1 MALHTSKVE
10 DFSSQLTFTG
20 SDVTSN
26 IEFVPTEAKDVTSES
41 YKIDDWVR
49 DGSTKDPSAVVS
61 DTARKQPKLQT
72 TTGATDKNIAAQN
85 TFSKSKERTMK
96 KDWDEVKKDLEK
108 NYGSE
113 VGNGIRE
120 LFNVPLTDSDG
131 KELTDEELNKRTW
144 GKILDDVFTFG
155 TLNGRW
161 GMWDDGE
168 GGGWKGLLSSASK
181 WVVDEITDNSQKDWA
196 RSLIYL
202 GSNKERYGKAQGNNK
217 YGKRGRGSTAM
228 SWGYRENVV
237 PTEEEQ
243 SDYTNKL
250 IGEAKDGADQAQG
263 NAGYGPKKGKGS
275 NREDRIGYSPNQV
288 LAYGVVSGT
297 PDDETPIAEGD
308 TIEKLD
314 KWIKEIS
321 DSWQKS
327 KIFHSHSTVAP
338 GGIGKYYADNRR
350 PDDPYMIQQGGIAQL
365 KSSAS
370 YEMLDDNSVKPS
382 IGKPSDDPTKPTQFN
397 ATIYNFINQIMN
409 DPDADQNYFVAW
421 FTIEVEGKDLL
432 IPAAHLFDWNY
443 FFYIDEIE
451 ANAIKLGDPQKV
463 NYLYES
469 IYTMSKAAL
478 NGDTKFSFK
487 ISNDLYLSFRTY
499 VLDTCM
505 PYLVTEDTEANPTK
519 TMTVEGY
526 TECLDLHVAWHAGVD
541 TEGKPQV
548 AEVVFKATDFVKM
561 GSLTFDQAETSSS
574 SSKIDGICRKILFRV
589 FTSEPIPVVEPE
601 EDWLKKTTDLGTP
614 DGWNTSEDA
623 TKAAKEEEAEEKKK
637 QEEEEE
643 RKKKEEE
650 EQKKKE
656 EEEKKAEEKKKKEEE
671 AKQAQEENLKKI
683 QEQVAQAGAS
693 GTHNGRPSM
702 YAQNNNNGSASVG
715 VRAIVGRR

>member
-26 IEFVPTEAKDVTSES
+26 IEFVPTKAKDVTSES

-72 TTGATDKNIAAQN
+72 TTGATDKEIAAQN

-96 KDWDEVKKDLEK
+96 KDWDEAKKDLEK

-131 KELTDEELNKRTW
+131 NELTDEELNKRTW

-217 YGKRGRGSTAM
+217 YAKKGRGSTAM
-228 SWGYRENVV
+228 SWGYRENVE
-237 PTEEEQ
+237 PTKEEQ

-250 IGEAKDGADQAQG
+250 IGEAKDGADQARG
-263 NAGYGPKKGKGS
+263 NAGYGPKKCKGS
-275 NREDRIGYSPNQV
+275 DREDRIGYSPNQV

-297 PDDETPIAEGD
+297 PDDGTPIAEGD

-338 GGIGKYYADNRR
+338 GGMGKYYADNRR

-370 YEMLDDNSVKPS
+370 YEMLNDNSVKPS
-382 IGKPSDDPTKPTQFN
+382 VGKPSDDPTKPTQFN

-526 TECLDLHVAWHAGVD
+526 TECLDLHVAWHAGVG

-548 AEVVFKATDFVKM
+548 AEVVFKTTDFVKM

-601 EDWLKKTTDLGTP
+601 EDWLKKTIDTGTP

-623 TKAAKEEEAEEKKK
+623 TKAAKEEGAEEKKK

-693 GTHNGRPSM
+693 GAHNGRPSM

>member
-1 MALHTSKVE
+1 MALRTSKVE
-10 DFSSQLTFTG
+10 DFLSQLTFVG

-26 IEFVPTEAKDVTSES
+26 IEFVPIEAKSVTPESYTLIVTS
-41 YKIDDWVR
+41 
-49 DGSTKDPSAVVS
+49 P
-61 DTARKQPKLQT
+61 TAGKQPKLHTNIST
-72 TTGATDKNIAAQN
+72 TDPAENLKPKLKTNIGAT
-85 TFSKSKERTMK
+85 SE
-96 KDWDEVKKDLEK
+96 EKDL
-108 NYGSE
+108 
-113 VGNGIRE
+113 
-120 LFNVPLTDSDG
+120 
-131 KELTDEELNKRTW
+131 TW
-144 GKILDDVFTFG
+144 GKALDEVFTG
-155 TLNGRW
+155 GALNGSW
-161 GMWDDGE
+161 GKWDDEE
-168 GGGWKGLLSSASK
+168 GGGWKGLLSKATK
-181 WVVDEITDNSQKDWA
+181 WVVDEITDNSQKDWIS
-196 RSLIYL
+196 SLIYL
-202 GSNKERYGKAQGNNK
+202 GSDEKKYGRAQGNSRYGKK
-217 YGKRGRGSTAM
+217 GRGSRPM

-250 IGEAKDGADQAQG
+250 IGEAKDGVDQAQG
-263 NAGYGPKKGKGS
+263 NAGYGSKKGTGS
-275 NREDRIGYSPNQV
+275 DREDRIGYSPNQF

-297 PDDETPIAEGD
+297 PDDGTPIAEGD

-321 DSWQKS
+321 DSWKES
-327 KIFHSHSTVAP
+327 KIFHSHNTVAP
-338 GGIGKYYADNRR
+338 GGMGKYYANNRR
-350 PDDPYMIQQGGIAQL
+350 PDDEERMLPGGIDHL

-370 YEMLDDNSVKPS
+370 YELSADNSVKPS
-382 IGKPSDDPTKPTQFN
+382 IGIPSKDPEKPTQFN

-432 IPAAHLFDWNY
+432 IPTDHLFDWNY

-499 VLDTCM
+499 ILDTCM

-519 TMTVEGY
+519 AMTVEGY
-526 TECLDLHVAWHAGVD
+526 TECLDLHVAWHAGTD
-541 TEGKPQV
+541 AEGKPQV

-589 FTSEPIPVVEPE
+589 FTSEPIPVGNPAG
-601 EDWLKKTTDLGTP
+601 DWLREIGDPGTP

-637 QEEEEE
+637 QKEEEE

-671 AKQAQEENLKKI
+671 ARQAQEENLKKI
-683 QEQVAQAGAS
+683 QEQVAQASAS
-693 GTHNGRPSM
+693 GAHNGRASM
-702 YAQNNNNGSASVG
+702 YAQNNNNGSVSVG
-715 VRAIVGRR
+715 IRAIIGRR